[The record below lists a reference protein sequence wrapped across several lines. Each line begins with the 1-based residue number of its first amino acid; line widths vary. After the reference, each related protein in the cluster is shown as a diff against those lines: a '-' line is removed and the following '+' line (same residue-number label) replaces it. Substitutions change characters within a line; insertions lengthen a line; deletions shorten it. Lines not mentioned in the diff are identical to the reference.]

1 MMERVKNI
9 IVQIGF
15 GKFNCIRMDKIDRE
29 DLGKEIHNQVIG
41 WTGNCD
47 TKASI
52 LIAFIGIFAS
62 ILFTSD
68 YILNTLQKIVQDF
81 FKYWQVGEG
90 EFSLINAFVI
100 FTLFL
105 FLFSVSYAVLAL
117 FRVISGKIECNE
129 ESVIFFG
136 KIEKNTFEEYY
147 HQIELIKKETLLKD
161 GYRQI
166 YNCSK
171 RCSEKFIDYN
181 KAVCAI
187 KWGLLFLV
195 LFMICL
201 ILSNSIQ

>member
-1 MMERVKNI
+1 MIEI
-9 IVQIGF
+9 
-15 GKFNCIRMDKIDRE
+15 DKE

-52 LIAFIGIFAS
+52 MIAFIGIFAS

-81 FKYWQVGEG
+81 FKYWQTGEG
-90 EFSLINAFVI
+90 EFSLINTFVL
-100 FTLFL
+100 FTLILFL
-105 FLFSVSYAVLAL
+105 FFIIYTILLL
-117 FRVISGKIECNE
+117 FRVLSGKIKCNE
-129 ESVIFFG
+129 DSVIFFG

-147 HQIELIKKETLLKD
+147 NKINLIEKETLLND
-161 GYRQI
+161 VYRQI

-171 RCSEKFIDYN
+171 RCSEKFTDYN
-181 KAVCAI
+181 RAVCVV

-195 LFMICL
+195 LFMISV
-201 ILSNSIQ
+201 IFSNSI